1 MAEQLTFPL
10 HLRSAQG
17 REDFFISPANAL
29 AVTTLDA
36 PETWPLGRMILIGP
50 EGAGKTH
57 LATIWADEQ
66 GADILPARDLTEEMA
81 PALVAK
87 GATVIERAERIG
99 ADEAGQRALFHLH
112 NLMQAEGGR
121 LLLTARTPPR
131 DWGMTLPDLI
141 SRMEATAT
149 VRITPPDD
157 ALLAAVLVKLFS
169 DRQLTVPP
177 NLIGWLVTRMDRSLA
192 TARKLVAALDRQAL
206 AQRRA
211 ITQRLAAEVLDSL
224 D

>member
-1 MAEQLTFPL
+1 M
-10 HLRSAQG
+10 S
-17 REDFFISPANAL
+17 
-29 AVTTLDA
+29 
-36 PETWPLGRMILIGP
+36 
-50 EGAGKTH
+50 
-57 LATIWADEQ
+57 
-66 GADILPARDLTEEMA
+66 
-81 PALVAK
+81 
-87 GATVIERAERIG
+87 
-99 ADEAGQRALFHLH
+99 
-112 NLMQAEGGR
+112 
-121 LLLTARTPPR
+121 
-131 DWGMTLPDLI
+131 LPDLI